1 MPVIH
6 STCANHPARGRCLVT
21 AALVAALATPAGAR
35 AAHPLLSDDAGT
47 LGRGAA
53 QLELA
58 AEVVGTGGGVICAI
72 ADRLT
77 LDVGV
82 KAALTAPDVDL
93 PGSVGWRGGSETAS
107 AIRKHQGFKPQ
118 ASGLSKNPFD
128 VVPEVRG
135 PRPEA
140 ATLIADASGL
150 ARASRRHGAP
160 RRGSTS
166 RSRSSAQRSI
176 SAVVSQPTHASV
188 TEQP

>member
-6 STCANHPARGRCLVT
+6 STCANHLARGRCLAT

-58 AEVVGTGGGVICAI
+58 AEVVGTGGGVICA
-72 ADRLT
+72 RHR

-93 PGSVGWRGGSETAS
+93 LGLGGVAWR
-107 AIRKHQGFKPQ
+107 F
-118 ASGLSKNPFD
+118 
-128 VVPEVRG
+128 
-135 PRPEA
+135 
-140 ATLIADASGL
+140 
-150 ARASRRHGAP
+150 
-160 RRGSTS
+160 
-166 RSRSSAQRSI
+166 
-176 SAVVSQPTHASV
+176 
-188 TEQP
+188 